1 MRTNEASAINNDVDL
16 VIISVRQAS
25 VKHTAAIEDA
35 VVLFSRVTRSKLV
48 NYIRIRSELMNTVL
62 L

>member
-1 MRTNEASAINNDVDL
+1 MRTNEASAINNDVDH

-35 VVLFSRVTRSKLV
+35 VVLFS
-48 NYIRIRSELMNTVL
+48 
-62 L
+62 